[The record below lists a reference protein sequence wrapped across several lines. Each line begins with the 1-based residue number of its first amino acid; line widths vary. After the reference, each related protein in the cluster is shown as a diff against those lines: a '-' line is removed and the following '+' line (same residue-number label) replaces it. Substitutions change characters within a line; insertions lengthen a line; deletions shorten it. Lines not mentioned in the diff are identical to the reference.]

1 MDTRQHDSTDL
12 TDGQWYFVCQQ
23 EGLSVAHAAERLWFV
38 ANGVRL
44 LLSVEPKRC
53 LETAHEHLAKPET
66 PASRST
72 DTAPSA
78 GCVDSQSVKAATQ
91 GQDIG
96 FDGGKKVK
104 GRKRH
109 GLVNTLGLI
118 LAVVVTAANTSD
130 QKGLKAL
137 LTDYFTTGVRRLRK
151 LWVDGGY
158 NGFPLAA

>member
-1 MDTRQHDSTDL
+1 M
-12 TDGQWYFVCQQ
+12 
-23 EGLSVAHAAERLWFV
+23 
-38 ANGVRL
+38 
-44 LLSVEPKRC
+44 
-53 LETAHEHLAKPET
+53 
-66 PASRST
+66 
-72 DTAPSA
+72 
-78 GCVDSQSVKAATQ
+78 KAATQ

-109 GLVNTLGLI
+109 GLVDTLGLI

-137 LTDYFTTGVRRLRK
+137 LTDYFTARVRRLRK